1 MDNQYSQQLGN
12 KLSFTPIS
20 LGIVK
25 GDIAEYV
32 IIMTGD
38 LINNNERNKASA
50 RVVRDIKLL

>member
-32 IIMTGD
+32 IIMTM
-38 LINNNERNKASA
+38 NA
-50 RVVRDIKLL
+50 IKHQLVW